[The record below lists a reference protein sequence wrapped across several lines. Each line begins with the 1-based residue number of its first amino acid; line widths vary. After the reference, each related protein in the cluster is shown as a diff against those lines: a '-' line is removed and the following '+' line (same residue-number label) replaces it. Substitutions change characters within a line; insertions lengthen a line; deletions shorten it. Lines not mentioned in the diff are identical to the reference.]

1 MIIVITACGK
11 YQPSTKFPEER
22 IVPFQSAMH
31 DQSIMR
37 SFSKHSNFS
46 LAILVALLII
56 CFAFTWSSKSGTHA
70 YVGLKT
76 ANPNTLLAEANR
88 LSWLGNWHAAGPL
101 YQQAEK
107 RFHANGD
114 TDNEI
119 YARIGLIRAQ
129 AVNVPLDRTLLLFS
143 NELEATTINPKS
155 RLWCLA
161 LKGYLEINSDSNSA
175 KRDWTEALQI
185 ANALSESQ
193 WAARAT
199 GELGVIAFLEGNT
212 ASAVSLIGK
221 AILSAYRTG
230 DTASQVRLLAMLGNG
245 FNEERRFSEALIMF
259 KRAITI
265 AEGTPD
271 AGFPFMAYGG
281 EAAALTGLHQTEQ
294 AKHLLER
301 ALTAAR
307 SQENLTNEAD
317 LLVQMGEVAMADR
330 KIGQAK
336 YLFARAGQIAG
347 GIRMYRTLS
356 YAMFDL
362 ADVERQLDDVK
373 GSSRALKTGL
383 DASRRLGDRY
393 YLPRDLTAL
402 AEIAEAKNRFRLADR
417 LFEQAED
424 VLDGI
429 LINQHSFEESTARAG
444 SMSNTYLEHFR
455 LALQMGDVGRAFQ
468 VLERVRGRTVA
479 SQMYAQE
486 KSVNKSPGLVS
497 LEVKIAATQVA
508 LLRTDDATQR
518 SGLLEQLLRD
528 ERNLAFALN
537 EAGLQRRDALVKPAP
552 LKKIRGMLGDD
563 EVLVEYVLDE
573 PNTFC
578 VVMSRKSSRVVT
590 LPAGGEQIKS
600 LTESYLSELKSRK
613 SGDQYSGQLYMI
625 LLEPVL
631 RSFHQSR
638 LIVSP
643 DGILYSL
650 PFEALRDGN
659 GFVVLSKIVSYT
671 PSATVLWRLR
681 TAPLV
686 ESRRSL
692 LAIGAVDY
700 KMVRALP
707 KSIEPGS
714 MATVIVRGLA
724 ELSGSRLEDL
734 PASRDEVL
742 MIGDIAGPSAKL
754 LLGKNATESAFKNL
768 ALSDFS
774 VIHFAAHAA
783 ADPQYPD
790 RAALVLGI
798 GSNTSDDGLLQ
809 VREIM
814 HLPLKAELVTLSACD
829 TNVGAAEGE
838 AGMVSLEQAFLIAG
852 ARAVVASLWNVED
865 RSTAVLM
872 KAFYTHLAQRED
884 KALALMHA
892 KRDILEQYGDI
903 SPYYWAS
910 FVMVGEGNKPVSLDR

>member
-1 MIIVITACGK
+1 MKAF
-11 YQPSTKFPEER
+11 TKSYRLP
-22 IVPFQSAMH
+22 
-31 DQSIMR
+31 
-37 SFSKHSNFS
+37 
-46 LAILVALLII
+46 LAILLLVIT
-56 CFAFTWSSKSGTHA
+56 FAAFVWSINSRTTPAHDAFRNQSPST
-70 YVGLKT
+70 VLS
-76 ANPNTLLAEANR
+76 EANR
-88 LSWLGNWHAAGPL
+88 LSWLGNWYAAGPL
-101 YQQAEK
+101 YQQAEE
-107 RFHANGD
+107 RFRANGEIE
-114 TDNEI
+114 NEV
-119 YARIGLIRAQ
+119 YARIGRIRAQ
-129 AVNVPLDRTLLLFS
+129 AVSVPLDQTLSLLS
-143 NELEATTINPKS
+143 NELKVPTITPKS

-161 LKGYLEINSDSNSA
+161 LKGYLEINSDSNSG

-185 ANALSESQ
+185 ATALGESQ

-199 GELGVIAFLEGNT
+199 GELGVIAFLEGHT

-245 FNEERRFSEALIMF
+245 FNEERRFSEALMMF

-294 AKHLLER
+294 AKQLLER

-317 LLVQMGEVAMADR
+317 LLVQMGEVAVADR
-330 KIGQAK
+330 QIEQAK
-336 YLFARAGQIAG
+336 DLFARAGQIAG

-362 ADVERQLDDVK
+362 ADVERHLDDVQ

-402 AEIAEAKNRFRLADR
+402 AEIAAAKNRLRLADR

-429 LINQHSFEESTARAG
+429 LIAQHSFEESTARAG
-444 SMSNTYLEHFR
+444 SMSSTYLEHFR
-455 LALQMGDVGRAFQ
+455 LALQMGNVGRAFQ

-479 SQMYAQE
+479 SQLYSHE
-486 KSVNKSPGLVS
+486 KSDNKSPSLVS
-497 LEVKIAATQVA
+497 SEAKIAGTQLA
-508 LLRTDDATQR
+508 LLRTDDAKER
-518 SGLLEQLLRD
+518 SGLLEQLLAD

-537 EAGLQRRDALVKPAP
+537 EAGLQRRDVLVKPTS
-552 LKKIRGMLGDD
+552 LKTVQAMLGDD

-578 VVMSRKSSRVVT
+578 VAINRRFTQIFT
-590 LPAGGEQIKS
+590 LSAGSDRIKT

-613 SGDQYSGQLYMI
+613 SSDQVSEQLYTI

-631 RSFHQSR
+631 KTFHQSR
-638 LIVSP
+638 LIISP
-643 DGILYSL
+643 DGILHSL

-659 GFVVLSKIVSYT
+659 GFVVRSKIVSYT

-681 TAPLV
+681 TVPLV
-686 ESRRSL
+686 EGRRTL
-692 LAIGAVDY
+692 LAVGAVDY
-700 KMVRALP
+700 RMVRGLP
-707 KSIEPGS
+707 KSIERGS

-742 MIGDIAGPSAKL
+742 TIAKIAGPDTEL
-754 LLGKNATESAFKNL
+754 LLGQNATESALKNQR
-768 ALSDFS
+768 LSDFR

-790 RAALVLGI
+790 RSALVLGI

-865 RSTAVLM
+865 RSTTVLM

-884 KALALMHA
+884 EASALTHA
-892 KRDILEQYGDI
+892 KRDILEQYGDA
-903 SPYYWAS
+903 SPYYWAP
-910 FVMVGEGNKPVSLDR
+910 FVMVGEGAQPVSFGQ

>member
-1 MIIVITACGK
+1 MNSFPKRSICPLSVLFLVVI
-11 YQPSTKFPEER
+11 
-22 IVPFQSAMH
+22 
-31 DQSIMR
+31 
-37 SFSKHSNFS
+37 S
-46 LAILVALLII
+46 LALS
-56 CFAFTWSSKSGTHA
+56 WSIKSRMTKAHVEVQTGDPIA
-70 YVGLKT
+70 
-76 ANPNTLLAEANR
+76 LLAEANR
-88 LSWLGNWHAAGPL
+88 LSWLGNWYAAGPL
-101 YQQAEK
+101 YQQAEG
-107 RFHANGD
+107 RFHASGD
-114 TDNEI
+114 IENEI
-119 YARIGLIRAQ
+119 YARIGRIRAQ
-129 AVNVPLDRTLLLFS
+129 AVNVPLDRTLSLFS

-185 ANALSESQ
+185 ANALGERQ

-281 EAAALTGLHQTEQ
+281 EAAALTGLHQREQ
-294 AKHLLER
+294 AKQLLER

-330 KIGQAK
+330 KLEQAK
-336 YLFARAGQIAG
+336 YLFARSGQIAG
-347 GIRMYRTLS
+347 EIRMYRTLS

-362 ADVERQLDDVK
+362 ADVERQLDDVQ

-402 AEIAEAKNRFRLADR
+402 AEIAASKNHFRQADK
-417 LFEQAED
+417 LFGQAED

-455 LALQMGDVGRAFQ
+455 LALRMGDVERAFQ

-479 SQMYAQE
+479 SQIYARD
-486 KSVNKSPGLVS
+486 KTVNKSPGLVS
-497 LEVKIAATQVA
+497 AEAKIAGTQLA
-508 LLRTDDATQR
+508 LLRTDDAEER
-518 SGLLEQLLRD
+518 SGLLEQLLGD
-528 ERNLAFALN
+528 ERNLAFELN
-537 EAGLQRRDALVKPAP
+537 EARLHRRDVLVKPAP
-552 LKKIRGMLGDD
+552 LRTIRAMLADD
-563 EVLVEYVLDE
+563 EVLLEYVLGE

-578 VVMSRKSSRVVT
+578 VVISRRSSQIFT
-590 LPAGGEQIKS
+590 LSAGSDRIKT

-613 SGDQYSGQLYMI
+613 SSDQLSEQLYA
-625 LLEPVL
+625 LLLDPVM

-638 LIVSP
+638 VIVSP

-659 GFVVLSKIVSYT
+659 GFVVRSKIVSYT

-692 LAIGAVDY
+692 LAVGAVDY
-700 KMVRALP
+700 RMVRGLR

-724 ELSGSRLEDL
+724 ELSGSQLEDL

-742 MIGDIAGPSAKL
+742 AIAKIAGPNTEL
-754 LLGKNATESAFKNL
+754 LLGQNATESAFKNQP
-768 ALSDFS
+768 LSDFR

-798 GSNTSDDGLLQ
+798 GSNTTDDGLLQ

-814 HLPLKAELVTLSACD
+814 HLPLNAELVTLSACD
-829 TNVGAAEGE
+829 TNVGTEEGE
-838 AGMVSLEQAFLIAG
+838 AGVVSLEQAFLIAG
-852 ARAVVASLWNVED
+852 ARAIVASLWNVED
-865 RSTAVLM
+865 RSTTVLM
-872 KAFYTHLAQRED
+872 KAFYTHLAEHED
-884 KALALMHA
+884 KALAVAHA
-892 KRDILEQYGDI
+892 KRDILEQYGDA
-903 SPYYWAS
+903 SPYYWAA
-910 FVMVGEGNKPVSLDR
+910 FVMVGEGAQPVSFGR

>member
-1 MIIVITACGK
+1 MTNSHLEIRHVDPIA
-11 YQPSTKFPEER
+11 
-22 IVPFQSAMH
+22 
-31 DQSIMR
+31 
-37 SFSKHSNFS
+37 
-46 LAILVALLII
+46 
-56 CFAFTWSSKSGTHA
+56 
-70 YVGLKT
+70 
-76 ANPNTLLAEANR
+76 LLAEANR
-88 LSWLGNWHAAGPL
+88 LSWLGNWYAAGPL

-107 RFHANGD
+107 RFRAKG
-114 TDNEI
+114 DNENEVH
-119 YARIGLIRAQ
+119 ARIGRIRSQ
-129 AVNVPLDRTLLLFS
+129 AVNAPLDRTLSLFS
-143 NELEATTINPKS
+143 NELEATKSNPKS

-161 LKGYLEINSDSNSA
+161 LKAYLEINSDSNSA

-185 ANALSESQ
+185 ANAMGDSQ

-317 LLVQMGEVAMADR
+317 LLVQMGEVAMADH
-330 KIGQAK
+330 KLEQAK
-336 YLFARAGQIAG
+336 YVFARAGQIAG
-347 GIRMYRTLS
+347 DIRMYRTLS

-362 ADVERQLDDVK
+362 ADVERQLDDVQ

-383 DASRRLGDRY
+383 DASRRLADRY

-402 AEIAEAKNRFRLADR
+402 AEIAASKNHFRQADK
-417 LFEQAED
+417 LFGQAED

-429 LINQHSFEESTARAG
+429 LMNQHSFEESTARAG

-455 LALQMGDVGRAFQ
+455 LALRMGDVDRAFE

-479 SQMYAQE
+479 SQIYARE
-486 KSVNKSPGLVS
+486 KTVNKSPGLVS
-497 LEVKIAATQVA
+497 AEAKIASTQLA
-508 LLRTDDATQR
+508 LLRTDDAEER
-518 SGLLEQLLRD
+518 SGLLEQLLGD
-528 ERNLAFALN
+528 ERNLAFELN
-537 EAGLQRRDALVKPAP
+537 EAGLHRRDVLVKPAP
-552 LKKIRGMLGDD
+552 LKAIRAMLADD
-563 EVLVEYVLDE
+563 EVLLEYVLGE

-578 VVMSRKSSRVVT
+578 VVISRRSSQIFT
-590 LPAGGEQIKS
+590 LSAGSDRIKT

-613 SGDQYSGQLYMI
+613 SSDQLSEQLYAI

-659 GFVVLSKIVSYT
+659 GFVVRSKVVSYI

-692 LAIGAVDY
+692 LAVGAVDY
-700 KMVRALP
+700 KMVRGLP
-707 KSIEPGS
+707 KSIERGS

-742 MIGDIAGPSAKL
+742 AIAKIAGPNTEL
-754 LLGKNATESAFKNL
+754 LLGQNATESAFKNRP
-768 ALSDFS
+768 LSDFR

-798 GSNTSDDGLLQ
+798 APNTSDDGLLQ

-814 HLPLKAELVTLSACD
+814 RLPLKAELVTLSACD
-829 TNVGAAEGE
+829 TNVGTAEGE
-838 AGMVSLEQAFLIAG
+838 AGVVNLEQAFLVAG
-852 ARAVVASLWNVED
+852 SRAVVASLWNVED
-865 RSTAVLM
+865 SSTTALM
-872 KAFYTHLAQRED
+872 KAFYTHIAQHED
-884 KALALMHA
+884 KALALAHA
-892 KRDILEQYGDI
+892 KRDMLEHYGDA
-903 SPYYWAS
+903 SPYYWAP
-910 FVMVGEGNKPVSLDR
+910 FVMVGEGAQAVSFGSHPDR

>member
-1 MIIVITACGK
+1 MK
-11 YQPSTKFPEER
+11 
-22 IVPFQSAMH
+22 
-31 DQSIMR
+31 
-37 SFSKHSNFS
+37 SFSKQARFS
-46 LAILVALLII
+46 VALLIVLFI
-56 CFAFTWSSKSGTHA
+56 SSLAWNSRSRTTRT
-70 YVGLKT
+70 YVAPKT
-76 ANPNTLLAEANR
+76 ESPNTLFAEGNR

-101 YQQAEK
+101 YQQAEE
-107 RFHANGD
+107 RFRAKGD
-114 TDNEI
+114 IENEV
-119 YARIGLIRAQ
+119 YARIGRIRAQ
-129 AVNVPLDRTLLLFS
+129 AVSVPLDQTLSLFS
-143 NELEATTINPKS
+143 NELKVPTINPES

-175 KRDWTEALQI
+175 KRDWTEVLQI
-185 ANALSESQ
+185 ANALGESQ

-199 GELGVIAFLEGNT
+199 GELGVIAFLEGHT

-230 DTASQVRLLAMLGNG
+230 DTTSQVRLLAMLGNG
-245 FNEERRFSEALIMF
+245 FNEERRFSEALMMF
-259 KRAITI
+259 KRAIAI
-265 AEGTPD
+265 AESTPD

-294 AKHLLER
+294 AKQLLER
-301 ALTAAR
+301 SLTAAR
-307 SQENLTNEAD
+307 SQENLANEAD
-317 LLVQMGEVAMADR
+317 LLVQLGEVAMADR
-330 KIGQAK
+330 KIEQAK

-362 ADVERQLDDVK
+362 ADVERQLDDLQ
-373 GSSRALKTGL
+373 GSIRALKTGL

-393 YLPRDLTAL
+393 YRPRDLTAL
-402 AEIAEAKNRFRLADR
+402 AEIAAATNKLRRADR

-429 LINQHSFEESTARAG
+429 LIGEHSFEESTARAG
-444 SMSNTYLEHFR
+444 SMSSTYLEHFR
-455 LALQMGDVGRAFQ
+455 LALQLGNVGRAFQ

-479 SQMYAQE
+479 SQMYSHE
-486 KSVNKSPGLVS
+486 KSDNKSPSLVS
-497 LEVKIAATQVA
+497 SEAKIATTQLA
-508 LLRTDDATQR
+508 LLRTDDAKER
-518 SGLLEQLLRD
+518 SGLLEQLLED

-537 EAGLQRRDALVKPAP
+537 EAGLQRRDVLVKPTP
-552 LKKIRGMLGDD
+552 LKAIQAMLSDD

-573 PNTFC
+573 PNTFSIAI
-578 VVMSRKSSRVVT
+578 SRRSSQIFT
-590 LPAGGEQIKS
+590 LSSGSDKIKT
-600 LTESYLSELKSRK
+600 LTESYLSELKSRR
-613 SGDQYSGQLYMI
+613 SSDQVSEQLYAI

-631 RSFHQSR
+631 KSFHQSR

-643 DGILYSL
+643 DGILHSL

-659 GFVVLSKIVSYT
+659 GFLVRSKIVSYT

-692 LAIGAVDY
+692 LAVGAVDY
-700 KMVRALP
+700 KMVRGLP
-707 KSIEPGS
+707 KSIERGS

-742 MIGDIAGPSAKL
+742 TIAKIAGPNTEL
-754 LLGKNATESAFKNL
+754 LLGQNATESAFKNQR
-768 ALSDFS
+768 LSDFR

-798 GSNTSDDGLLQ
+798 GSKTSDDGLLQ

-814 HLPLKAELVTLSACD
+814 HLPLNAELVTLSACD
-829 TNVGAAEGE
+829 TNVGTEEGE
-838 AGMVSLEQAFLIAG
+838 AGVVSLEQAFLIAG

-865 RSTAVLM
+865 RSTTVLM
-872 KAFYTHLAQRED
+872 KAFYTHLAEHED
-884 KALALMHA
+884 KVLALAHA
-892 KRDILEQYGDI
+892 KRDILEQYGDA
-903 SPYYWAS
+903 SPYYWAG
-910 FVMVGEGNKPVSLDR
+910 FVLAGEGASPVKLGP

>member
-1 MIIVITACGK
+1 MKAF
-11 YQPSTKFPEER
+11 TKSYGLP
-22 IVPFQSAMH
+22 
-31 DQSIMR
+31 
-37 SFSKHSNFS
+37 
-46 LAILVALLII
+46 LAILLLVIT
-56 CFAFTWSSKSGTHA
+56 FAAFVWSINSRTTPAHDAFRNQAPST
-70 YVGLKT
+70 VLS
-76 ANPNTLLAEANR
+76 EANR
-88 LSWLGNWHAAGPL
+88 LSWLGNWYAAGPL
-101 YQQAEK
+101 YQQAEE
-107 RFHANGD
+107 RFRANGEIE
-114 TDNEI
+114 NEV
-119 YARIGLIRAQ
+119 YARIGRIRAQ
-129 AVNVPLDRTLLLFS
+129 AVSVPLDQTLSLFS
-143 NELEATTINPKS
+143 NELKVPTINPKS

-185 ANALSESQ
+185 ANALGESQ

-199 GELGVIAFLEGNT
+199 GELGVIAFLEGHT

-245 FNEERRFSEALIMF
+245 FNEERRFSEALMMF

-265 AEGTPD
+265 AEDTPD

-294 AKHLLER
+294 AKQLLER

-317 LLVQMGEVAMADR
+317 LLVQMGEVAVADR
-330 KIGQAK
+330 QIEQAK
-336 YLFARAGQIAG
+336 DLFARAGQIAG

-362 ADVERQLDDVK
+362 ADVERHLDDVQ

-402 AEIAEAKNRFRLADR
+402 AEIAAAKNRLQLADR

-429 LINQHSFEESTARAG
+429 LIGQHSFEESTARAG
-444 SMSNTYLEHFR
+444 SMSSTYLEHFR
-455 LALQMGDVGRAFQ
+455 LALQMGNVGRAFQ

-479 SQMYAQE
+479 SQLYSHE
-486 KSVNKSPGLVS
+486 KSDNKSPSLVS
-497 LEVKIAATQVA
+497 SEAKIAATQLA
-508 LLRTDDATQR
+508 LLRTDDAKER
-518 SGLLEQLLRD
+518 SGLLEQLLED

-537 EAGLQRRDALVKPAP
+537 EAGLQRRDVLVKPTS
-552 LKKIRGMLGDD
+552 LKTIQAMLGDD

-578 VVMSRKSSRVVT
+578 VAISRRSTQIFT
-590 LPAGGEQIKS
+590 LSAGSDRIKT

-613 SGDQYSGQLYMI
+613 SSDQLSEQLDAI

-631 RSFHQSR
+631 KSFHQSR

-643 DGILYSL
+643 DGILHSL

-659 GFVVLSKIVSYT
+659 GFVVRSKIISYT

-692 LAIGAVDY
+692 LAVGAVDY
-700 KMVRALP
+700 KMVRGLP
-707 KSIEPGS
+707 KSIERGS

-742 MIGDIAGPSAKL
+742 TIAKIAGPDTEL
-754 LLGKNATESAFKNL
+754 LLGQNATESAFKNQR
-768 ALSDFS
+768 LSDFR

-790 RAALVLGI
+790 RSALVLGI
-798 GSNTSDDGLLQ
+798 GSNPSDDGLLQ

-865 RSTAVLM
+865 RSTTVLM
-872 KAFYTHLAQRED
+872 KAFYTHLAQHED

-892 KRDILEQYGDI
+892 KRDILEQYGDV

>member
-1 MIIVITACGK
+1 
-11 YQPSTKFPEER
+11 
-22 IVPFQSAMH
+22 
-31 DQSIMR
+31 MR
-37 SFSKHSNFS
+37 SFSKCSSFS
-46 LAILVALLII
+46 LATLVALLII
-56 CFAFTWSSKSGTHA
+56 CLTLAWNSKSRTTHA
-70 YVGLKT
+70 YVVLKI
-76 ANPNTLLAEANR
+76 ASPNTLLSEANR
-88 LSWLGNWHAAGPL
+88 LSWLGNWYAAGPL
-101 YQQAEK
+101 YQQAEE
-107 RFHANGD
+107 RFRANGD
-114 TDNEI
+114 TENEV
-119 YARIGLIRAQ
+119 YARIGRIRAQ
-129 AVNVPLDRTLLLFS
+129 AVSVPLDRTLSLFS
-143 NELEATTINPKS
+143 NELNVPTIDPKS

-161 LKGYLEINSDSNSA
+161 LKGYLEINSDSNST

-185 ANALSESQ
+185 ANALGESQ

-221 AILSAYRTG
+221 AILSAYRT
-230 DTASQVRLLAMLGNG
+230 DDIASQVRLLSMLGNG

-294 AKHLLER
+294 AKRLLER

-307 SQENLTNEAD
+307 SQENLSNEAD

-330 KIGQAK
+330 KLEQAK
-336 YLFARAGQIAG
+336 YLFARSGQIAG
-347 GIRMYRTLS
+347 EIRMYRTLS

-362 ADVERQLDDVK
+362 ADVERQLDDVQ

-402 AEIAEAKNRFRLADR
+402 AEIAEAQNRLRLADR
-417 LFEQAED
+417 LFEQAEN

-455 LALQMGDVGRAFQ
+455 LALQMGNVSRAFQ
-468 VLERVRGRTVA
+468 VLERIRGRTVA
-479 SQMYAQE
+479 SRLYSHE
-486 KSVNKSPGLVS
+486 KSDNKSPSLVLS
-497 LEVKIAATQVA
+497 EAKIAATQLA
-508 LLRTDDATQR
+508 LLRTDDAKER
-518 SGLLEQLLRD
+518 SALLEQLLAD
-528 ERNLAFALN
+528 ERNLAFELN
-537 EAGLQRRDALVKPAP
+537 ETGLQRQELLVKPTP
-552 LKKIRGMLGDD
+552 LKTIRAALGDE
-563 EVLVEYVLDE
+563 EVLLEYVLGE

-578 VVMSRKSSRVVT
+578 VAISRRSTHIFT
-590 LPAGGEQIKS
+590 LSAGSDRIKT
-600 LTESYLSELKSRK
+600 LTESYLSEIESRK
-613 SGDQYSGQLYMI
+613 SNDQLSEQLYTI

-631 RSFHQSR
+631 KSFHQSR
-638 LIVSP
+638 LIISP

-659 GFVVLSKIVSYT
+659 GFVVRSKIVSYT
-671 PSATVLWRLR
+671 PSASVMWRLR
-681 TAPLV
+681 TAPIV
-686 ESRRSL
+686 ESHGSL

-700 KMVRALP
+700 NMVRALP
-707 KSIEPGS
+707 KSVARGS
-714 MATVIVRGLA
+714 VAAVIVRGLA
-724 ELSGSRLEDL
+724 ELSGSRLDDL

-742 MIGDIAGPSAKL
+742 MIGQIAGPSAKL

-768 ALSDFS
+768 ALSDFR

-838 AGMVSLEQAFLIAG
+838 AGMVSLEQGFLIAG

-865 RSTAVLM
+865 RSTTVLM

-892 KRDILEQYGDI
+892 KRDILEQYGDV

>member
-1 MIIVITACGK
+1 MKAFTKSYRLPFAILLLVITFAAFVWSINSRTTPAHDAFR
-11 YQPSTKFPEER
+11 YQTPST
-22 IVPFQSAMH
+22 
-31 DQSIMR
+31 
-37 SFSKHSNFS
+37 
-46 LAILVALLII
+46 AL
-56 CFAFTWSSKSGTHA
+56 S
-70 YVGLKT
+70 
-76 ANPNTLLAEANR
+76 EANR
-88 LSWLGNWHAAGPL
+88 LSWLGNWYAAGPL
-101 YQQAEK
+101 YQQAEE
-107 RFHANGD
+107 RFRANGD
-114 TDNEI
+114 IENQV
-119 YARIGLIRAQ
+119 YARIGRIRAQ
-129 AVNVPLDRTLLLFS
+129 AVSVPLDQTLSLFS
-143 NELEATTINPKS
+143 NELKVPTINPKS

-185 ANALSESQ
+185 ANALGESQ

-199 GELGVIAFLEGNT
+199 GELGVIAFLEGHT

-245 FNEERRFSEALIMF
+245 FNEEQRFSEALIMF

-294 AKHLLER
+294 AKQLLER

-317 LLVQMGEVAMADR
+317 LLVQMGEVAVADR
-330 KIGQAK
+330 QIEQAK
-336 YLFARAGQIAG
+336 DLFARAGQIAG

-362 ADVERQLDDVK
+362 ANVERQLGEKQSAID
-373 GSSRALKTGL
+373 ALEAGL
-383 DASRRLGDRY
+383 TASRRLGDRY

-402 AEIAEAKNRFRLADR
+402 AEIAAAKNRLRLADR

-429 LINQHSFEESTARAG
+429 LIGQHSFEESTARAG
-444 SMSNTYLEHFR
+444 SMSSTYLEHFR
-455 LALQMGDVGRAFQ
+455 LALQMRNVGRAFQ
-468 VLERVRGRTVA
+468 ILERVRGRMVA
-479 SQMYAQE
+479 SQLYSHE
-486 KSVNKSPGLVS
+486 KSDNKSPSLVS
-497 LEVKIAATQVA
+497 SEAKIATTQLA
-508 LLRTDDATQR
+508 LLRTDDAKER
-518 SGLLEQLLRD
+518 SGLLEQLLAD

-537 EAGLQRRDALVKPAP
+537 EAGLQRRDVLVKPTSPKTIQA
-552 LKKIRGMLGDD
+552 MLGDD

-578 VVMSRKSSRVVT
+578 VAISRRSTQIFT
-590 LPAGGEQIKS
+590 LSAGSDRIKT

-613 SGDQYSGQLYMI
+613 SSDQVSEQLYTI

-631 RSFHQSR
+631 KSFHQSR
-638 LIVSP
+638 LIISP
-643 DGILYSL
+643 DGILHSL

-659 GFVVLSKIVSYT
+659 GFVVRSKIVSYT

-686 ESRRSL
+686 ECRRSL
-692 LAIGAVDY
+692 LAVGAVDY
-700 KMVRALP
+700 KMVRGLP
-707 KSIEPGS
+707 KSIERGS

-742 MIGDIAGPSAKL
+742 TIAKIAGPNTEL
-754 LLGKNATESAFKNL
+754 LLGQDATESAFKNQR
-768 ALSDFS
+768 LSDFR

-790 RAALVLGI
+790 RSALVLGI

-865 RSTAVLM
+865 RSTTVLM

-892 KRDILEQYGDI
+892 KRDILEQYGDV